1 VAVLPV
7 VTVGRLDTKAW
18 ADGLQQKKN
27 SRNTRE
33 NKGKMIMVFW
43 WRIGWC
49 FERLKVIF
57 SWGFFGF

>member
-1 VAVLPV
+1 VAA
-7 VTVGRLDTKAW
+7 GRLDTKAW

-57 SWGFFGF
+57 SWVFFGF